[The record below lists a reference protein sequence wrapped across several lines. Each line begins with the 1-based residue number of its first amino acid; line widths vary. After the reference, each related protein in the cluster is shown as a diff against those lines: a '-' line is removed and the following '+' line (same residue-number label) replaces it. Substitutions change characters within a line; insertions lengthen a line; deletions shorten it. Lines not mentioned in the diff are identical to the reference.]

1 MSPLRVTEL
10 EGGVRFGVRMQP
22 RASRSGID
30 GIHGDALKV
39 RVQAPPVDGAANAAL
54 VTVLAEALGVREGA
68 VQVVAGLASRIKVVE
83 VLGVTRAE
91 VLAALG

>member
-1 MSPLRVTEL
+1 M
-10 EGGVRFGVRMQP
+10 RFGVRMQP

-91 VLAALG
+91 VLAALR